1 MGLTKFGSAA
11 ICYVPGQIAGW
22 NLAPCNR
29 ATFHK
34 LELGVTQFLGDG
46 GEDVW
51 GFAAAEAT
59 SIGISG
65 GSTMLNLEVCY
76 RAVIFNGDKRWQCL
90 SALLPTKQR
99 SQTRAVIAL
108 NVNFKEQR
116 HSVLCKKIRTRQG
129 RDLEGASSV
138 WWGRGRKAG
147 VMTAAGC
154 LDLSVLPGM
163 GDLVVFSAGLE
174 CIFGGVWS
182 WEQVSSRVLGEHIG
196 V

>member
-1 MGLTKFGSAA
+1 MKFNYHPRNS
-11 ICYVPGQIAGW
+11 IC
-22 NLAPCNR
+22 
-29 ATFHK
+29 
-34 LELGVTQFLGDG
+34 
-46 GEDVW
+46 
-51 GFAAAEAT
+51 
-59 SIGISG
+59 ISYNFIQE
-65 GSTMLNLEVCY
+65 TIL
-76 RAVIFNGDKRWQCL
+76 R
-90 SALLPTKQR
+90 
-99 SQTRAVIAL
+99 AL

-116 HSVLCKKIRTRQG
+116 HFVLCKKIRTRQG

-182 WEQVSSRVLGEHIG
+182 WEQASSRVLVEHIG